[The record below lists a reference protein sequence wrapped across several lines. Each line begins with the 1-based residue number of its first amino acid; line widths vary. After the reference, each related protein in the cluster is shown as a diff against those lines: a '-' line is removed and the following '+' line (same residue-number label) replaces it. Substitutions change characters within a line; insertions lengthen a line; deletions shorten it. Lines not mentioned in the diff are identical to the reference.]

1 MSDAPPAEFV
11 VTREYRRFA
20 EFCEACRRYRYI
32 GLCYGP
38 PGVGKSL
45 SAHRYARWEPVSAY
59 QLYPR
64 SSTAKWSQVRD
75 CHVVCYTPPVMN
87 NPRQLEAEIR
97 RQRLRLLQIRRD
109 EGREQEETRLAELR
123 QAEEEWQQRLLREV
137 NWLSEAAVAQATA
150 LRPDYGGQ
158 AREYGLRRQTIP
170 DPTDL
175 ILVDEADRLKMA
187 GLEQMRAIFDQG
199 GIGLVLIGMPG
210 LEKRRSRYAQFS
222 SRVGFVHE
230 FRPLTGAAVRE
241 LLQQGWAPPGVSLPS
256 EGVTDEAAIA
266 AIIRIT
272 GGNFRLLHR
281 LLTQTER
288 LLEIN
293 ALSAV
298 TRPVIEAARES
309 LVIGSG

>member
-11 VTREYRRFA
+11 VTREYRRFV
-20 EFCEACRRYRYI
+20 EFCDACRRYRYI

-64 SSTAKWSQVRD
+64 SSTAEWAQVGD

-87 NPRQLEAEIR
+87 NPRQLEDEIR

-109 EGREQEETRLAELR
+109 EGREQEEARLAELR
-123 QAEEEWQQRLLREV
+123 QAEEEWQQRLLLEV
-137 NWLSEAAVAQATA
+137 NWLSEAAVAQATTH
-150 LRPDYGGQ
+150 RPDYGGQ
-158 AREYGLRRQTIP
+158 AREYGLRRQAIP

-210 LEKRRSRYAQFS
+210 LEKRLSRYAQFS

-241 LLQQGWAPPGVSLPS
+241 LLQQGWAPPGVSLPK
-256 EGVTDEAAIA
+256 EGVTDEAALA

-281 LLTQTER
+281 KIQCH
-288 LLEIN
+288 
-293 ALSAV
+293 
-298 TRPVIEAARES
+298 
-309 LVIGSG
+309 